1 MRIIEFYIYGVPVPE
16 GRARFTKTGRAY
28 TPEKTRVF
36 KNHVQ
41 LAAVSATIEAAM
53 FGPLS
58 GALRMTLDFT
68 LPIPPS
74 WTKRKQDQASA
85 QLLRPTGKPD
95 CDNLAKAVMDGC
107 NGVMYFDD
115 AQIVAL
121 SVRKRYGLVPHVCVI
136 IDEELP

>member
-28 TPEKTRVF
+28 TPAKTRAW
-36 KNHVQ
+36 KQ
-41 LAAVSATIEAAM
+41 LVHKAALEAFIESGM

-58 GALRMTLDFT
+58 GALRMSLDFT

-74 WTKRKQDQASA
+74 WTKRKQAEASG
-85 QLLRPTGKPD
+85 QFIRPIGKPD

-107 NGVMYFDD
+107 NEVLYFDD

>member
-1 MRIIEFYIYGVPVPE
+1 MRIIEFYIYGVPIPE

-41 LAAVSATIEAAM
+41 LAALSATIEAAM
-53 FGPLS
+53 LGPLS

-68 LPIPPS
+68 QPNPPS

>member
-28 TPEKTRVF
+28 TPAKTRAWKGLVH
-36 KNHVQ
+36 K
-41 LAAVSATIEAAM
+41 AALEAFIESGM

-58 GALRMTLDFT
+58 GALTMSLDFT

-74 WTKRKQDQASA
+74 WTKRKQAEASG
-85 QLLRPTGKPD
+85 QFIRPIGKPD
-95 CDNLAKAVMDGC
+95 TDNLAKAVMDGC
-107 NGVMYFDD
+107 NEVLYFDD

>member
-1 MRIIEFYIYGVPVPE
+1 MRIIEFYIFGVPVPE

-28 TPEKTRVF
+28 TPAKTREF
-36 KNHVQ
+36 KKQVH
-41 LAAVSATIEAAM
+41 LAALSATISAGL

-58 GALRMTLDFT
+58 GALRMSLDFT

-74 WTKRKQDQASA
+74 WSKRKQAEASG
-85 QLLRPTGKPD
+85 QFIRPIGKPD
-95 CDNLAKAVMDGC
+95 VDNLAKAVMDGC
-107 NGVMYFDD
+107 NEVLYFDD

>member
-28 TPEKTRVF
+28 TPEKTRAF
-36 KNHVQ
+36 KKHVN
-41 LAAVSATIEAAM
+41 LAALSATIEAAM

-121 SVRKRYGLVPHVCVI
+121 SVRKRYGLVPHVSVI

>member
-1 MRIIEFYIYGVPVPE
+1 MRIIEFYIYGVPIPE

-41 LAAVSATIEAAM
+41 LAALSATIEAAM
-53 FGPLS
+53 LGPLS

>member
-28 TPEKTRVF
+28 TPEKTRAY

-68 LPIPPS
+68 LPIPSS

>member
-28 TPEKTRVF
+28 TPEKTRAF
-36 KNHVQ
+36 KKHVH
-41 LAAVSATIEAAM
+41 LAALSATIEAGL
-53 FGPLS
+53 FGPLA
-58 GALRMTLDFT
+58 GAIRMTLDFT

-74 WTKRKQDQASA
+74 WTKRKQAEASG
-85 QLLRPTGKPD
+85 QFIRPIGKPD

-107 NGVMYFDD
+107 NEVLYFDD

>member
-28 TPEKTRVF
+28 TPEKTRAY

-85 QLLRPTGKPD
+85 QLLRPIGKPD
-95 CDNLAKAVMDGC
+95 VDNLAKAVMDGC
-107 NGVMYFDD
+107 NEVLYFDD

>member
-28 TPEKTRVF
+28 TPAKTRAWKKLVH
-36 KNHVQ
+36 K
-41 LAAVSATIEAAM
+41 AALEAFIESGM

-58 GALRMTLDFT
+58 GALRMSLDFT

-74 WTKRKQDQASA
+74 WSKRRQDQAAA
-85 QLLRPTGKPD
+85 QFLRPTGKPD
-95 CDNLAKAVMDGC
+95 TDNLAKAVMDGC
-107 NGVMYFDD
+107 NQVMYFDD

-121 SVRKRYGLVPHVCVI
+121 SIRKRYGLVPHVCVI

>member
-53 FGPLS
+53 LGPLS

-121 SVRKRYGLVPHVCVI
+121 SVRKRYGLVPHVSVI

>member
-16 GRARFTKTGRAY
+16 GRARFTKTGGTY
-28 TPEKTRVF
+28 TPAKTRAF
-36 KNHVQ
+36 KKHVH
-41 LAAVSATIEAAM
+41 LAALSATIDAAM
-53 FGPLS
+53 SGPLS
-58 GALRMTLDFT
+58 GAIRMTLDFT

-107 NGVMYFDD
+107 NEVLYFDD

>member
-28 TPEKTRVF
+28 TPAKTRAWKGLVH
-36 KNHVQ
+36 K
-41 LAAVSATIEAAM
+41 AALEAFIESGM
-53 FGPLS
+53 FDPLH
-58 GALRMTLDFT
+58 GALTMSLDFT

-74 WTKRKQDQASA
+74 WSKRKQSEASG
-85 QLLRPTGKPD
+85 QFIRPIGKPD
-95 CDNLAKAVMDGC
+95 VDNLAKAVMDGC
-107 NGVMYFDD
+107 NEVLYFDD

-121 SVRKRYGLVPHVCVI
+121 SVRKRYGLAPHVCVI

>member
-121 SVRKRYGLVPHVCVI
+121 SVRKRYGLVPHVSVI

>member
-28 TPEKTRVF
+28 TPEKTRAF
-36 KNHVQ
+36 KNQVQ
-41 LAAVSATIEAAM
+41 LAALSATIEAAM

>member
-1 MRIIEFYIYGVPVPE
+1 MRIIEFYIFGVPVPE

-28 TPEKTRVF
+28 TPAKTRAW
-36 KNHVQ
+36 KQ
-41 LAAVSATIEAAM
+41 LVRKAGVGATLTAGM

-58 GALRMTLDFT
+58 GALRMSLDFT

-74 WTKRKQDQASA
+74 WSKRKQDQASG
-85 QLLRPTGKPD
+85 QFIRPIGKPD
-95 CDNLAKAVMDGC
+95 VDNLAKAVMDGC
-107 NGVMYFDD
+107 NEVLYFDD

-121 SVRKRYGLVPHVCVI
+121 SIRKRYGLVPHVCVI

>member
-16 GRARFTKTGRAY
+16 GRARFTKAGGTY
-28 TPEKTRVF
+28 TPAKTRAWKKQVN
-36 KNHVQ
+36 K
-41 LAAVSATIEAAM
+41 AALEAFIESGM
-53 FGPLS
+53 FGPLA
-58 GALRMTLDFT
+58 GAIRMTLDFT

-74 WTKRKQDQASA
+74 WTKRKQSEASG
-85 QLLRPTGKPD
+85 QFIRPIGKPD

-107 NGVMYFDD
+107 NEVLYFDD